1 MLLCQVPVP
10 PSCALMSNTMSKQSN
25 KADNWYLSANKG
37 PEPVYLKNFKIE
49 NKNSTT
55 FLKFNDYKCKGYVH
69 LNKVNKVG
77 KHTKITLTSE
87 EFFNLFDDANSKKFK
102 GCMEDCLKKITTFY
116 GVLPGSQQEEITYEN
131 IPKSVRVMEMQ
142 KSATENLEEQKFIEE
157 KLAEYRK
164 EFQNRKRKMPQHKKH
179 SNKKQLTEE
188 SEEDED
194 EDDEEDDEENEE

>member
-1 MLLCQVPVP
+1 
-10 PSCALMSNTMSKQSN
+10 
-25 KADNWYLSANKG
+25 
-37 PEPVYLKNFKIE
+37 
-49 NKNSTT
+49 
-55 FLKFNDYKCKGYVH
+55 
-69 LNKVNKVG
+69 
-77 KHTKITLTSE
+77 
-87 EFFNLFDDANSKKFK
+87 
-102 GCMEDCLKKITTFY
+102 MEDCLKKITTFY